1 MHGHRNLKIEFYIHG
16 SVHRESNTINIRQD
30 TTVFSLL
37 YFCRQLYMFR
47 ALTPII
53 RSSYNCNY
61 SFWHWSTAMNK
72 ISSSVF
78 YSMQLASARS
88 CNYSCTSSWWW
99 VSTPETCGAAYRNII
114 KWTQGALWDSNCHT
128 VHQAHG
134 AAPQDHSQPQPAH
147 PGRTPHAVRHGLILL
162 IMGKI
167 MPETCWDRK
176 FDNKHRI
183 SCILLVL
190 SLHLIFT
197 MHGHKILKPNTVASC
212 RTITKL
218 N

>member
-1 MHGHRNLKIEFYIHG
+1 MIRFTTGFKT
-16 SVHRESNTINIRQD
+16 ESWNIRWRERTNKMQL
-30 TTVFSLL
+30 TQCLL
-37 YFCRQLYMFR
+37 SNFLYQHDSGIIM
-47 ALTPII
+47 PII
-53 RSSYNCNY
+53 RRIIPPP
-61 SFWHWSTAMNK
+61 TA
-72 ISSSVF
+72 
-78 YSMQLASARS
+78 
-88 CNYSCTSSWWW
+88 
-99 VSTPETCGAAYRNII
+99 CGVLP
-114 KWTQGALWDSNCHT
+114 GC
-128 VHQAHG
+128 
-134 AAPQDHSQPQPAH
+134 AAPQDHGQPQPAH